1 MDQLS
6 KKIISDIYKEFRGDS
21 GIDML
26 KKEIDW
32 LPLTVD
38 KKVEYIQRFRST
50 TINCMNY
57 CFDMLIDE
65 IKAEARQR
73 KN

>member
-1 MDQLS
+1 
-6 KKIISDIYKEFRGDS
+6 
-21 GIDML
+21 ML